1 MGWSCSKAAN
11 DALKPLDDLCRE
23 TTGSSNTWKTADGR
37 EFFFETSRREY
48 PDGAITG
55 EVIEMGPPTHCGDA
69 RCTECFG
76 ARSGRKVGTFKIAG
90 DGSLER
96 APAVMKLAM
105 GRTTKKPGPAKG
117 KAVAVFVA
125 TPVWQTKVGA

>member
-1 MGWSCSKAAN
+1 M
-11 DALKPLDDLCRE
+11 PE
-23 TTGSSNTWKTADGR
+23 TMRDEPIERITTWKTADGR